1 MQRWT
6 WRKSEVVSLKD
17 ESDVKKWEFN
27 EMDQRSKFEI
37 QGSKIK
43 FLINTQG
50 SKFEIQGSK
59 IKFLTNAQVFNYPK

>member
-1 MQRWT
+1 
-6 WRKSEVVSLKD
+6 
-17 ESDVKKWEFN
+17 
-27 EMDQRSKFEI
+27 MDQRSKFEI